1 MQRYEYRV
9 LPAPKKGKRAKGVK
23 GAEGRFAHALT
34 LTMNE
39 MAAEGWE
46 YLRADTLPAEE
57 RAGLT
62 SKTTSFQTLLVFR
75 RDFDGETV
83 GLIEDHSEPLIT
95 APEAPEDEDDNLFR
109 DRSDEKVEPPVTKEK
124 SSAAE

>member
-23 GAEGRFAHALT
+23 GTDGRFAHALT
-34 LTMNE
+34 QTMNQ
-39 MAAEGWE
+39 MAADGWE

-75 RDFDGETV
+75 RDFDPETV
-83 GLIEDHSEPLIT
+83 GLIEDHSHPLI
-95 APEAPEDEDDNLFR
+95 PEEDDDDVSLIH
-109 DRSDEKVEPPVTKEK
+109 RSSDSKPEPPLTKPK
-124 SSAAE
+124 SDAAE